1 MASKKAPKL
10 SGMQVSAS
18 LQSMQKEQ
26 EQQAPALGANEQS
39 SIVERALLV
48 RFSIGRW
55 YGSGADE
62 QVVAELRDAKGAT
75 GEIGSFTKRLM
86 KREHLAD
93 INRITADARKYH
105 KSITL
110 PWGEQNER
118 LLLVDE
124 YRAYKEEMT
133 KFEQSFFTAVNQFM
147 DKYLDLVKAE
157 KKNLGDLWKA
167 SDYPSLEDMR
177 ANFRYGLAV
186 DILHGGGDFRL
197 KMSKE
202 HAAEIKEELEKRLRE
217 SLHAAISDIY
227 ARLAK
232 EVEEAKSK
240 LDDPDARLQSK
251 MFAHLQG
258 VISLL
263 PKLNIGNDPRIT
275 QLGRELQKEL
285 VELPVA
291 ELREEPVA
299 RKAASAKAAKLL
311 GVIDALKKG
320 K

>member
-10 SGMQVSAS
+10 SGMKINAS
-18 LQSMQKEQ
+18 LKAMEK
-26 EQQAPALGANEQS
+26 QQAPAPGATEES
-39 SIVERALLV
+39 SIMERALLV

-55 YGSGADE
+55 YGSGTDE

-86 KREHLAD
+86 KREHLAQ
-93 INRITADARKYH
+93 INRVTADARKYH
-105 KSITL
+105 KAVTL

-118 LLLVDE
+118 LLLVDA
-124 YRAYKEEMT
+124 YREYKERMT
-133 KFEQSFFTAVNQFM
+133 RYEQDFFTAVEEFLQ
-147 DKYLDLVKAE
+147 KYLELVKAE

-177 ANFRYGLAV
+177 ANFRYGLSV
-186 DILHGGGDFRL
+186 DILHSSSDFRL

-202 HAAEIKEELEKRLRE
+202 HAEEIKKELEQRLSE
-217 SLHAAISDIY
+217 SLHHAISDIY
-227 ARLAK
+227 TRLAQEVQKAK
-232 EVEEAKSK
+232 EA
-240 LDDPDARLQSK
+240 LDDPEARLQKK
-251 MFAHLQG
+251 MFGHLQG
-258 VISLL
+258 VIALL

-275 QLGRELQKEL
+275 ALGRELQKEL